1 MARGRTSDRVAL
13 VTLGAGELGRP
24 LVIELARQ
32 GYSTVIA
39 GPGPVPRALAD
50 EIAASGRYA
59 RTLGGDVA
67 DKVDVAAMFASI
79 EQQEGRLD
87 LLLFHAGSFRAPEHD
102 EPTPED
108 WQELIGRA
116 LTPAFTCCYHARLLL
131 REARGQVVLVAP
143 PPSRGLYAG
152 PHATAWRVAHGG
164 LRELTRSLAGVYA
177 PNIRVNLISP
187 GRLGT
192 SDPDQTAVVPLLRP
206 GSTEDVVGAL
216 RYLLEASWVTG
227 VDLEV
232 AGGVRL

>member
-24 LVIELARQ
+24 LVLELARQ
-32 GYSTVIA
+32 GYSVVIDGA
-39 GPGPVPRALAD
+39 GPEVRLLAD

-59 RTLGGDVA
+59 RTIRGDVS
-67 DKVDVAAMFASI
+67 DKVDVASMFASI

-87 LLLFHAGSFRAPEHD
+87 LLLFHSGTHRAPEHD

-108 WQELIGRA
+108 WDELIGRT
-116 LTPAFTCCYHARLLL
+116 LTGAFTCCYHARPLL
-131 REARGQVVLVAP
+131 RESRGQVLLVAP

-152 PHATAWRVAHGG
+152 PHATAWRVARSGM
-164 LRELTRSLAGVYA
+164 RELARSLSGVYA
-177 PNIRVNLISP
+177 PEVRVNLISP

-206 GSTEDVVGAL
+206 GRTEDVIGAV
-216 RYLLEASWVTG
+216 RYLLEATWVTG